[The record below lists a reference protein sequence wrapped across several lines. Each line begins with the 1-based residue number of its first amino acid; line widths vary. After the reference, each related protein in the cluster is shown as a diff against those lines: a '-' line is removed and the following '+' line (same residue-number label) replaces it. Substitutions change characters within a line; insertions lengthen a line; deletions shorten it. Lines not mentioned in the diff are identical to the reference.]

1 MWPVAGPL
9 FGQASCIDG
18 FTSTRIGSP
27 WRKNQLA
34 LSPGDHSRK
43 RADFGLHSLR
53 GFRHPTATGC
63 SGGHFRANVRP
74 PGCRDIMAA
83 VTFIFMES
91 KEASVQHIAL
101 ESQDEAVK
109 RFFLSLTVEAQGSVV
124 EMNGQ
129 PIACLVPVAA
139 NGKDDDGEWADAKNH
154 RRCQLIDKEID
165 GTLTPPEAAELQQL
179 QRAMLRYR
187 HKVAPLPLAAAR
199 QLHQELLE
207 RAGQSAR

>member
-1 MWPVAGPL
+1 
-9 FGQASCIDG
+9 
-18 FTSTRIGSP
+18 
-27 WRKNQLA
+27 
-34 LSPGDHSRK
+34 
-43 RADFGLHSLR
+43 
-53 GFRHPTATGC
+53 
-63 SGGHFRANVRP
+63 
-74 PGCRDIMAA
+74 MA
-83 VTFIFMES
+83 
-91 KEASVQHIAL
+91 VQHIAL

-109 RFFLSLTVEAQGSVV
+109 RFFLSLTVGVQGSVV

-139 NGKDDDGEWADAKNH
+139 NGKDDDGEWTDAKNH

-165 GTLTPPEAAELQQL
+165 GTLTPQEVAELQQL

-207 RAGQSAR
+207 RAGQSARQE